1 MDTPTARAPRSRSSH
16 TSPGGGTGRRTQRA
30 GGGGARTLFTNTL
43 WRTAPHFLAG
53 AIAIAG
59 ALHVLPA
66 PPIAAPL
73 RLIMVIAV
81 LLLGIGATFLFDRP
95 LARPYWQLVLAVVLV
110 EMPVVALQ
118 SSALRAPF
126 VALSRGSA
134 GPLIWLTMACLLVL
148 LGMWIFGL
156 LQHRDPAENAA
167 LLLLLAALIVPAVLG
182 AGSELDETASL
193 AMFGESA
200 FVAGAAIFVAL
211 LGPAAWRP
219 LIAVGVYVLQFVAL
233 WITGRGPVIGPDA
246 GFISYFSITLVLVA
260 GLCLVAAAPL
270 GALFTRRFFQ
280 TVDEKSGI
288 ATPASV
294 PRKGAR
300 RRSDG

>member
-1 MDTPTARAPRSRSSH
+1 M
-16 TSPGGGTGRRTQRA
+16 Q
-30 GGGGARTLFTNTL
+30 L
-43 WRTAPHFLAG
+43 
-53 AIAIAG
+53 
-59 ALHVLPA
+59 LPV
-66 PPIAAPL
+66 PPIGAPL
-73 RLIMVIAV
+73 RMIVVIAV

-110 EMPVVALQ
+110 EMPVVALH

-126 VALSRGSA
+126 VALGRGSA
-134 GPLIWLTMACLLVL
+134 GPLIWMTMASLLAL
-148 LGMWIFGL
+148 LGMWVYGL
-156 LQHRDPAENAA
+156 LQQRDPAENAP

-200 FVAGAAIFVAL
+200 LLAGVAVFLAL
-211 LGPAAWRP
+211 LGPAGWRP
-219 LIAVGVYVLQFVAL
+219 LIAIGTYVLQFAAL
-233 WITGRGPVIGPDA
+233 WIVGREPVIGPDA
-246 GFISYFSITLVLVA
+246 GWISYFSLGIVLLA
-260 GLCLVAAAPL
+260 GLCLVVSAPI

-300 RRSDG
+300 RRSDA

>member
-1 MDTPTARAPRSRSSH
+1 VFASA
-16 TSPGGGTGRRTQRA
+16 
-30 GGGGARTLFTNTL
+30 L

-53 AIAIAG
+53 AAALAG
-59 ALHVLPA
+59 AMHLLPA

-73 RLIMVIAV
+73 RMIVVIAV

-95 LARPYWQLVLAVVLV
+95 SARPYWQLVLAVVLV

-126 VALSRGSA
+126 VALGRGSA
-134 GPLIWLTMACLLVL
+134 GPVIWMTVACLLVL

-156 LQHRDPAENAA
+156 LQQRDPAENAS

-182 AGSELDETASL
+182 AGSDLDETASL

-200 FVAGAAIFVAL
+200 LVAGVAAFFAL
-211 LGPAAWRP
+211 LGPAGWRP
-219 LIAVGVYVLQFVAL
+219 LIAVGTVVLQFAAL
-233 WITGRGPVIGPDA
+233 WIAGRGPVIGPDA
-246 GFISYFSITLVLVA
+246 GFVSYLCLVLVLVA
-260 GLCLVAAAPL
+260 VLCLVISAPL

-280 TVDEKSGI
+280 TVDEKAGI

-300 RRSDG
+300 RRIDT

>member
-1 MDTPTARAPRSRSSH
+1 V
-16 TSPGGGTGRRTQRA
+16 
-30 GGGGARTLFTNTL
+30 
-43 WRTAPHFLAG
+43 
-53 AIAIAG
+53 IAIAG
-59 ALHVLPA
+59 AMHVLPA

-73 RLIMVIAV
+73 RMIVVIAV

-95 LARPYWQLVLAVVLV
+95 LARPYWQMVLAVVLV

-126 VALSRGSA
+126 VALGRGSA
-134 GPLIWLTMACLLVL
+134 GPLIWMTLACLLVL

-156 LQHRDPAENAA
+156 LQQRDTAENAA

-200 FVAGAAIFVAL
+200 LLAGAAAFFAL
-211 LGPAAWRP
+211 LGPAGWRP
-219 LIAVGVYVLQFVAL
+219 LIAVGTYVLQFAAL
-233 WITGRGPVIGPDA
+233 WITGRGPVIGPEA
-246 GFISYFSITLVLVA
+246 GFISYLSLGLVLLA
-260 GLCLVAAAPL
+260 ALCLVLLAPV

-288 ATPASV
+288 TTPASV
-294 PRKGAR
+294 PKKGAR